1 MSLYESSVL
10 VLGLGFNAFGN
21 VTGLKNCSNFIYNS
35 LDITIPD
42 NLCSGHEY
50 FVLNPIPLVELRID
64 LSDTQ
69 SLSDF
74 ITVSPCWDNTV
85 VSAKDPGSGNSV
97 ILSSGKLYHAT
108 LTTLGSTTNP
118 VGKNLK
124 FLQLP
129 TNKKADKG
137 IVCEGKLHIC
147 DQSGNV
153 TGKPLLD
160 HVTVIDCESEENI
173 YTIRNEEKI
182 NSVEL
187 VHVDQE
193 LSVQKSTVPFPLPG
207 ENIVHVACGN
217 NHSLFLGAT
226 GNVYSSGIGSRGQL
240 GHGDLGTHKSPQ
252 LIEALAGVPIASV
265 AAGGWHS
272 LALSFCSDIYTWGWD
287 CSGQLGHY
295 RLSSNSDNSSKD
307 RAAEVV
313 AVPTLLDSEESK
325 HCNFVGISAGSRH
338 SVAVSSD
345 GGVWG
350 WGWSAYGQLGTVS
363 PCVARPSVISL
374 DSHTLPQF
382 VPRTVH
388 CGPWNTFIVLTRDV
402 NQWNKHQF

>member
-1 MSLYESSVL
+1 MSLYEPSVL

-21 VTGLKNCSNFIYNS
+21 ITALKNCSNFMDNT
-35 LDITIPD
+35 LDVTIPD

-50 FVLNPIPLVELRID
+50 FVLNPMPLVELRID
-64 LSDTQ
+64 LNDTQ
-69 SLSDF
+69 SLSDVM
-74 ITVSPCWDNTV
+74 TVSPCWDTTV
-85 VSAKDPGSGNSV
+85 VSAKVPRSGNSV
-97 ILSSGKLYHAT
+97 ILNSGKLYHEA
-108 LTTLGSTTNP
+108 LTTLGSSTNP
-118 VGKNLK
+118 VGKNVK

-137 IVCEGKLHIC
+137 LVYEGKLQIY

-160 HVTVIDCESEENI
+160 HVTAIDCESEENI

-193 LSVQKSTVPFPLPG
+193 LSVQKSIVPFPLPG
-207 ENIVHVACGN
+207 EKIVHVACGN

-240 GHGDLGTHKSPQ
+240 GHGDIGTHKSPQ
-252 LIEALAGVPIASV
+252 LIEALAGVPITGI

-272 LALSFCSDIYTWGWD
+272 LALSSCSDVYTWGWD

-295 RLSSNSDNSSKD
+295 QPSSNSDDSSKD
-307 RAAEVV
+307 RTAEVV
-313 AVPTLLDSEESK
+313 AVPRLLDSEETNQ
-325 HCNFVGISAGSRH
+325 CDFVSISAGSRH

-345 GGVWG
+345 GRVWG

-363 PCVARPSVISL
+363 PCVAHPSVISL
-374 DSHTLPQF
+374 DPHTLSQF
-382 VPRTVH
+382 VPRTVE
-388 CGPWNTFIVLTRDV
+388 CGPWNTFIVLTKDV
-402 NQWNKHQF
+402 NQ